1 MSLSLSIFLVFVS
14 YYTPYVVRVEAEP
27 SGPVGC
33 ERSGTVKVTC
43 CQDHIIN
50 CSPTNP
56 AGTLVTYCTDC
67 DILSTELGYT
77 NCGERYIPGF
87 EKDPNPPTQS
97 PFEKQIP
104 PGVIEQSQPLTQ
116 QDSNGSDENNTS
128 QHSPKEQ
135 LSSSDNSIK
144 GNLVDDVQNN
154 DNNAESENNNNEN
167 ENNDNEADSDGN
179 D

>member
-1 MSLSLSIFLVFVS
+1 MSVSLSIFLVFVS

-97 PFEKQIP
+97 SFEKQIP
-104 PGVIEQSQPLTQ
+104 PGS
-116 QDSNGSDENNTS
+116 
-128 QHSPKEQ
+128 
-135 LSSSDNSIK
+135 LSSRNR
-144 GNLVDDVQNN
+144 
-154 DNNAESENNNNEN
+154 
-167 ENNDNEADSDGN
+167 
-179 D
+179 